1 MVDEDGK
8 FVFYFRLRYFFFS
21 SQIQELWAS
30 ALPISFIC
38 TAIYLFSLIFQLMD
52 RLKYIIKFLVLA
64 NVF

>member
-38 TAIYLFSLIFQLMD
+38 TAIYLF
-52 RLKYIIKFLVLA
+52 
-64 NVF
+64 VFNISMNG